1 MSTLLYRVSRDRV
14 NLVLRPDGLCARPSR
29 TPIANHPAWIRPKAK
44 EKNTKSAHC
53 LLNNIR
59 TMSSSSNI
67 IEHGQAATDNDAS
80 GGGGGGDRG
89 GDRGKKNHNKYR
101 RDKPWD
107 TPDVD
112 HWKSAPWDES
122 NGDALPGGRLLEES
136 SFATLFPKYREK
148 YLREVWPLVTRA
160 LDGHR
165 IACELNLVEGSM
177 TVRTTRKTGDPYII
191 LKARDLIKLLARS
204 IPAPQALKIL
214 NDDYHCD
221 IVKIGGLV
229 RNKERFVKRRQR
241 LIGPDG
247 ATLKALELL
256 TQCYILVQGN
266 TVSVMGSH
274 KGIKRARTVVLECM
288 RNIHPV
294 YNIKRLMI
302 MRELEKDPK
311 LKDESWERFLPTF
324 KKKNVQRKKPRQ
336 LVEERQKKDAAAT
349 RPSSGEGGGDNEA
362 AATKKKKKSYTPFPP
377 AQLPS
382 KIDKQLDSGEY
393 FLSERERKSRK
404 LVEKQSA
411 SREKTEE
418 KRKAREMEFMHP
430 SLFGGN
436 AGGANACKNY
446 DGKLAKKA
454 AAGGSN
460 KAGDGKSAGADDV
473 ERLVNKFTKKGSG
486 SKKRKS
492 SDEDTHAQVGS
503 DIIADFDT
511 TTTKRDTKDMKK
523 KKSKKD

>member
-1 MSTLLYRVSRDRV
+1 
-14 NLVLRPDGLCARPSR
+14 
-29 TPIANHPAWIRPKAK
+29 
-44 EKNTKSAHC
+44 
-53 LLNNIR
+53 
-59 TMSSSSNI
+59 MSSSSNI
-67 IEHGQAATDNDAS
+67 IEHGQAATDGGG

-89 GDRGKKNHNKYR
+89 GDPGKKNHNKYR

-112 HWKSAPWDES
+112 HWKSKPWDES

-160 LDGHR
+160 LDGHK

-177 TVRTTRKTGDPYII
+177 TVRTTRKTGDPYVI

-288 RNIHPV
+288 SNIHPV

-411 SREKTEE
+411 SRDKTEE
-418 KRKAREMEFMHP
+418 KRKAREMEFVHP
-430 SLFGGN
+430 SLLGGN
-436 AGGANACKNY
+436 AGGAN
-446 DGKLAKKA
+446 DGKNDDGKISKKA
-454 AAGGSN
+454 AAGGGSD
-460 KAGDGKSAGADDV
+460 KAVDGKSVGADDV
-473 ERLVNKFTKKGSG
+473 ERLMNKFAKKGGG

-492 SDEDTHAQVGS
+492 SDEDNHARVGS
-503 DIIADFDT
+503 DFIDDFDA
-511 TTTKRDTKDMKK
+511 TTTKRDKKGMKEK
-523 KKSKKD
+523 RNKKD